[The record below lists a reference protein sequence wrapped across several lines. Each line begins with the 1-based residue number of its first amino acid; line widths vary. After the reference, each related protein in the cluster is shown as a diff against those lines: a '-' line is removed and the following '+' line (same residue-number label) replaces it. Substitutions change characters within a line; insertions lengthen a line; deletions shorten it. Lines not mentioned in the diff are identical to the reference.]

1 MYVYH
6 EFLYLILT
14 RQVEGKG
21 VGAGPKKTTAKNAW
35 ASSYIFS
42 LRGGVWRTLTKLKIF
57 YCERVMNCF
66 IKRSRC
72 IIYT

>member
-21 VGAGPKKTTAKNAW
+21 VGGWTQENDSKKCMGLFQY
-35 ASSYIFS
+35 SIFPLS
-42 LRGGVWRTLTKLKIF
+42 GGVWRTLTKLKIF
-57 YCERVMNCF
+57 IE
-66 IKRSRC
+66 KE
-72 IIYT
+72 

>member
-1 MYVYH
+1 MYVHH

-21 VGAGPKKTTAKNAW
+21 VGAGPRKTTAKSAW
-35 ASSYIFS
+35 DSSNIFP

-57 YCERVMNCF
+57 IE
-66 IKRSRC
+66 KE
-72 IIYT
+72 

>member
-21 VGAGPKKTTAKNAW
+21 VGAEPKKTTAKNAW
-35 ASSYIFS
+35 ASSNIYS
-42 LRGGVWRTLTKLKIF
+42 LCAGECGEL
-57 YCERVMNCF
+57 
-66 IKRSRC
+66 
-72 IIYT
+72 